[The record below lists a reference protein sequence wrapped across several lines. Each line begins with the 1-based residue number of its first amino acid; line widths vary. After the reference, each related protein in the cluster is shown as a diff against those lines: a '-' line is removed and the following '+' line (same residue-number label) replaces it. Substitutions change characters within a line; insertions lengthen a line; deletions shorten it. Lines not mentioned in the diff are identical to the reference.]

1 MRLFHTILA
10 IALVATVG
18 CDKEKSGVEKRA
30 EEMAAE
36 KASAS
41 AAAKASA
48 AIPDPKEEQYAA
60 KRKALKDRAT
70 GQLTALEKLYVN
82 GTEAD
87 RTAYRAHFAP
97 DKEGEKAADEESK
110 EALAG
115 AKLKMSIK
123 KWELTDMNLDP
134 TQTVGTVDTSVEENQ
149 NGKPRCVT
157 YKTEWKEFDGTW
169 RRVARKDFRIV
180 PCT

>member
-1 MRLFHTILA
+1 MRRTASIVFV
-10 IALVATVG
+10 ALLVSTG

-48 AIPDPKEEQYAA
+48 AVPDPKEEAYAA

-70 GQLTALEKLYVN
+70 AQMTAYEKLYVN

-87 RTAYRAHFAP
+87 RTAYRQYFAP
-97 DKEGEKAADEESK
+97 DKEGEKVADEESK

-115 AKLKMSIK
+115 AKLKMTIK
-123 KWELTDMNLDP
+123 KWELTDLNFDS
-134 TQTVGTVDTSVEENQ
+134 TQTVGTIDTSVEENQ
-149 NGKPRCVT
+149 NGKARCVT
-157 YKTEWKEFDGTW
+157 YKGEWKEFDGAW

-180 PCT
+180 PCS